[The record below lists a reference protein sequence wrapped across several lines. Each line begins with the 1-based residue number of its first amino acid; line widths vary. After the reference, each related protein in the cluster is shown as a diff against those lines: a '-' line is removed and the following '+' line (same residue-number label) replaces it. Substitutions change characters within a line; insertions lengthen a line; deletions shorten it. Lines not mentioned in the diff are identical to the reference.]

1 MEPDGPH
8 GPAERATIARRASRG
23 FLASLVRVGLNQ
35 IAAGAA
41 LIIFARR
48 LDGAEFALFTAFGL
62 GAPLAY
68 RLLTAPLSW
77 VLIRQKAQPSGALV
91 TSVVAVVEAAVLMI
105 GAAVLAVGAALGAWP
120 LRVGLAAVVYV
131 IVLPLCLPA
140 LVGLYRDVDVSRA
153 AALEAVDRVAFYTL
167 AAAGVLAGMGTDA
180 LVLAFLGTAGAMLV
194 SAQLLRPWRPA
205 RPAPRSAYPL
215 LRQAIA
221 TGATIAVAAVSDLAM
236 VPFVAV
242 LAGGHQAGLWSWA
255 YSAAYLV
262 PLGVVGAAM
271 NALFAAFARLPE
283 EALASDTAA
292 ATRLVTVA
300 GGVVAALAAAVVPA
314 AETVV
319 FPHRWHTA
327 YPALWMAAAAAGA
340 LAAGAALSMLWN
352 ARLSTTEFACWQA
365 IVLGA
370 GYAAGLAAVPLFGAA
385 GFAGAYLGAQVV
397 LTTVL
402 VRAAHGRLGIALA
415 GPVLRILAACAVAGL
430 CGVLLERSLGPGAG
444 TMVAAAA
451 VVFAVAG
458 CLLFAFERRSLLSDA
473 RGALAALRGA
483 S

>member
-1 MEPDGPH
+1 MSADGPD

-23 FLASLVRVGLNQ
+23 FVASLVRVGLNQ

-48 LDGAEFALFTAFGL
+48 LDGAQFALFTAFGL

-91 TSVVAVVEAAVLMI
+91 ASVVAVVEAAVLII

-131 IVLPLCLPA
+131 IALPLCLPT

-153 AALEAVDRVAFYTL
+153 AALEAVDRVAFYSL

-194 SAQLLRPWRPA
+194 TAQLLRPWRPA
-205 RPAPRSAYPL
+205 RPSPRSALPL

-236 VPFVAV
+236 VPFVAL
-242 LAGGHQAGLWSWA
+242 LAGGHEAGLWSWA

-283 EALASDTAA
+283 EALGIRYGRGYE
-292 ATRLVTVA
+292 TRHGRRRRRRRA
-300 GGVVAALAAAVVPA
+300 GRGRRARGRDRRLPAPLAHGLSRALDGGGRCRCARGGRRPLHALERPSLDDAVRVLAGDRAGCGLRRGPGRSA
-314 AETVV
+314 PLRRGRVRRCLPRRAGC
-319 FPHRWHTA
+319 PDRR
-327 YPALWMAAAAAGA
+327 AAAGCTPPAFHRARRAGGAHSRLLRDRRPLRRAARA
-340 LAAGAALSMLWN
+340 LARPGRGDDDLPLPRWSLPSL
-352 ARLSTTEFACWQA
+352 RACC
-365 IVLGA
+365 
-370 GYAAGLAAVPLFGAA
+370 
-385 GFAGAYLGAQVV
+385 
-397 LTTVL
+397 
-402 VRAAHGRLGIALA
+402 GRSSA
-415 GPVLRILAACAVAGL
+415 GP
-430 CGVLLERSLGPGAG
+430 
-444 TMVAAAA
+444 
-451 VVFAVAG
+451 
-458 CLLFAFERRSLLSDA
+458 
-473 RGALAALRGA
+473 
-483 S
+483 